1 MEIAKEKKRSFFY
14 CLFCPKEIFFNIQVL
29 SQCIVYWIRF
39 RNIHACTYQKTLLHA
54 FFCLFLKSSNT
65 FSVSLSLFL
74 LYFIKLFLKRFEK
87 NCLTLAR
94 LQELMFFKVMSVPI
108 QYNKKFYLFENYL
121 RKLVFHLTFFPTLQS
136 SF

>member
-1 MEIAKEKKRSFFY
+1 MCFSSFKNHKLKVKLWWIGDCKRKKTVIFLLFN

-39 RNIHACTYQKTLLHA
+39 QNIHACTYLKTLLHA

-94 LQELMFFKVMSVPI
+94 LQELMFFWVMSVPI
-108 QYNKKFYLFENYL
+108 HYN
-121 RKLVFHLTFFPTLQS
+121 
-136 SF
+136 